1 MRYITMSAIQT
12 PQQLSLIPWDDES
25 TDTRSK
31 ARVKFVLSELIP
43 AGAQLSAVG
52 MTFAGDT
59 AAEQVEKFLRDGA
72 GRVNMAS
79 RWWIGDC
86 LNWLYPN
93 DKSHGRFTPWVG
105 ATGLDEKT
113 LYNLKWVCSRIE
125 ISRRR
130 EGLTYS
136 HHAEVA
142 PLEPEEQEYWLAR
155 ADEERWSAKAL
166 RAKLRKGDQA
176 TEHPAE
182 PSHESLPEERILTVL
197 WRSRADVPRI
207 GVDGGTCVFEVNPV
221 VFSDGRHLF
230 RSYADGFLLGEHATV
245 EEGRAFVEAE
255 IAHRWE
261 VA

>member
-1 MRYITMSAIQT
+1 MRFTTLSAIQT

-25 TDTRSK
+25 QDTRSK
-31 ARVKFVLSELIP
+31 ARVKFVLSDMIP

-52 MTFAGDT
+52 VTFDEDT
-59 AAEQVEKFLRDGA
+59 AVEQVEKFLRGGA
-72 GRVNMAS
+72 GRVNKAS

-93 DKSHGRFTPWVG
+93 DKSHGRFAPWV
-105 ATGLDEKT
+105 AITGLDEGT
-113 LYNLKWVCSRIE
+113 LYNLKWVCRRIE

-136 HHAEVA
+136 HHVEVA
-142 PLEPEEQEYWLAR
+142 SLEPHEQEYWLAR
-155 ADEERWSAKAL
+155 AEEEKLNAKAL
-166 RAKLRKGDQA
+166 RAALRQEAGAAQQ
-176 TEHPAE
+176 PAKSE
-182 PSHESLPEERILTVL
+182 PESLPKGVRPVVL
-197 WRSRADVPRI
+197 WRSRADVPHI
-207 GVDGGTCVFEVNPV
+207 GEDGETCVFEVNPV

-230 RSYADGFLLGEHATV
+230 RSYADGFLLGEHATS

-255 IAHRWE
+255 IARRWE

>member
-1 MRYITMSAIQT
+1 MRYITISAIQT

-31 ARVKFVLSELIP
+31 ARVKFVMSDMIP

-52 MTFAGDT
+52 VTFAGDT

-142 PLEPEEQEYWLAR
+142 SLEPEEQEYWLAR
-155 ADEERWSAKAL
+155 ANEEHLGVKAL
-166 RAKLRKGDQA
+166 RAKLRKGDEA
-176 TEHPAE
+176 TEPPTE
-182 PSHESLPEERILTVL
+182 PTHESFPEHEISVVL
-197 WRSRADVPRI
+197 WRSSTDVPRI
-207 GVDGGTCVFEVNPV
+207 GADGGTCVFEVNPV
-221 VFSDGRHLF
+221 VFFDGRHLF
-230 RSYADGFLLGEHATV
+230 RSYADGFLLREHATV

-255 IAHRWE
+255 IARRRA